1 MDKLRDRVSFQNS
14 KILWLFI
21 FYWNKNKNNKTD
33 YNNLNRTT
41 TMNNSN
47 SSLVDGGTVLIT
59 GANGNL
65 GTAVTNTFLKQG
77 YKVVA
82 TVINEEEKKELPQ
95 NENLQIE
102 VVNLTNE
109 SETASFVQNAIE
121 KYKKVDGALLLVGG
135 FAMGDIRVT
144 KTDEI
149 KKQISLNFDTAYNVA
164 RPLFQHMIENNNGRI
179 VFIGARPAI
188 QADAGKNLLAY
199 GLSKSLLFKLAEYLN
214 EEAKGKNVTATVVA
228 PSTLD
233 TPLNRKNMPEVNP
246 DNWVKP
252 EVLADILEFIIS
264 NKAFPLRETVLK
276 VYNNS

>member
-179 VFIGARPAI
+179 VFIGARPAL
-188 QADAGKNLLAY
+188 QAAAGKDLLAY